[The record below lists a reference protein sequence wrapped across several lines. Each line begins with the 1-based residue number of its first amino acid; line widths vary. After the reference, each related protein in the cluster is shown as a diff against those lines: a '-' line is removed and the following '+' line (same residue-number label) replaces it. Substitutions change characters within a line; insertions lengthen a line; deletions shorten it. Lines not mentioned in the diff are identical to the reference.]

1 MKHGTLYGIGVGPGD
16 PELITV
22 KGAHIL
28 AHCSRIFVPKARTA
42 AESVAL
48 AIARRYISKDADV
61 TELVFP
67 METDQRELSR
77 HWGEAA
83 RAVVAV
89 LESGQDAV
97 FLTLGDPLLY
107 STYIYLL
114 RAVRAHI
121 PAMEIVTVP
130 GITAFSAAAALAG
143 FAVGEGKEPIRIVPA
158 ADNLDAVRQS
168 LQSGG
173 TVILMKIGKY
183 LPAVLEMIEEAEL
196 MDASVFVSRAGM
208 PEQRVEVNLHNLKN
222 EGAEAGYLSI
232 ILVHTGGRKP

>member
-1 MKHGTLYGIGVGPGD
+1 MKHGILYGIGVGPGD

-48 AIARRYISKDADV
+48 AIAGRYVSKDAEV

-77 HWGEAA
+77 RWGEAA
-83 RAVVAV
+83 RAVIAV

-97 FLTLGDPLLY
+97 FLTLGDPFLY

-114 RAVRAHI
+114 REVRARI
-121 PAMEIVTVP
+121 PTMEIVTVP

-143 FAVGEGKEPIRIVPA
+143 FAVGEGKEPLRIVPA

-168 LQSGG
+168 LTSGG

-183 LPAVLEMIEEAEL
+183 LPAVLEMIEEAGL
-196 MDASVFVSRAGM
+196 MDSSVFVSRAGM
-208 PEQRVEVNLHNLKN
+208 PEQRVEMNLRKLKN

-232 ILVHTGGRKP
+232 ILVHTGGTKP